1 MSTGIT
7 YSHSM
12 QRGMNLPQEN
22 YPLSLAGQSPLEN
35 ENFLTLPYNASSRP
49 QPPRLQKK
57 IFKSVLNFINS
68 ANLCKFIQIMLISM
82 SLCKFFQILEHCYMW
97 LRNLIDQIIINYGE
111 IEK

>member
-1 MSTGIT
+1 
-7 YSHSM
+7 M
-12 QRGMNLPQEN
+12 QRGMNLPLEN

-49 QPPRLQKK
+49 QPPPLQKK
-57 IFKSVLNFINS
+57 IFKSLLNFSNP
-68 ANLCKFIQIMLISM
+68 ANLKFMLISM

>member
-35 ENFLTLPYNASSRP
+35 ENFLTPPYNASCRP
-49 QPPRLQKK
+49 QPPPLQKK
-57 IFKSVLNFINS
+57 IFKSLLNFSNS
-68 ANLCKFIQIMLISM
+68 ANL
-82 SLCKFFQILEHCYMW
+82 
-97 LRNLIDQIIINYGE
+97 
-111 IEK
+111 